1 MEMDNITLEDVIKIK
16 NEIKLLL
23 SEIDEKEKIII
34 EKVKTNTHDI
44 QVYKTYLEDIIEEY
58 HLICKKI
65 YK

>member
-1 MEMDNITLEDVIKIK
+1 MDNITLEDVIKIK
-16 NEIKLLL
+16 NEIKSLLN
-23 SEIDEKEKIII
+23 EIDEKEKIII
-34 EKVKTNTHDI
+34 EKVKTNTRDI